1 MFLELI
7 ATIFAGL
14 AVAGVVML
22 IGRASGGRL
31 PKWLAPVAAGLA
43 MIGVTIASEY
53 GWYDRTRAALPEGV
67 LVAET
72 GENRSLYRPWT
83 YAVPYVERFAAI
95 DTATAK
101 SNPALPGQ
109 YLSEVYFF
117 GRWAPV
123 SSLAVRLD
131 CTGWRRAVVTTDA
144 ALDTGDD
151 SGIDWVSPTQ
161 DDGLLNTFCGAV

>member
-7 ATIFAGL
+7 ATIFAGF

-43 MIGVTIASEY
+43 MIAVTISSEY
-53 GWYDRTRAALPEGV
+53 GWYERTRASLPEGV
-67 LVAET
+67 VVAET

-83 YAVPYVERFAAI
+83 YLVPFVERFAAI
-95 DTATAK
+95 DTSTAK
-101 SNPALPGQ
+101 THPGVPGQ
-109 YLSEVYFF
+109 YLTEVYFF

-123 SSLAVRLD
+123 SALSVRLD
-131 CTGWRRAVVTTDA
+131 CTGWRRAVVTSDSSFGA
-144 ALDTGDD
+144 GD
-151 SGIDWVSPTQ
+151 GLAIDWVSPSEG
-161 DDGLLNTFCGAV
+161 DGLLSTFCGGL

>member
-7 ATIFAGL
+7 ATIFAGF

-43 MIGVTIASEY
+43 MIAVTISSEY
-53 GWYDRTRAALPEGV
+53 GWYERTRAALPEGV

-72 GENRSLYRPWT
+72 GQNRSLYRPWT
-83 YAVPYVERFAAI
+83 YAVPFVERFAAI

-101 SNPALPGQ
+101 SHPDLPGHFIT
-109 YLSEVYFF
+109 EVYFF

-123 SSLAVRLD
+123 SGITVRLD
-131 CTGWRRAVVTTDA
+131 CTGWRRAVVATDA
-144 ALDTGDD
+144 DIGTGDD
-151 SGIDWVSPTQ
+151 IALDWVAAPE
-161 DDGLLNTFCGAV
+161 DDGLLGTFCGAV